1 MYKIKRKGIIE
12 FMSGYNVI
20 ISKRIG
26 ITKYTLSRILNGK
39 QATSYETAYC
49 ITKIYNADKEVN
61 DYFKLV

>member
-1 MYKIKRKGIIE
+1 MYKIKKPHIIE

-26 ITKYTLSRILNGK
+26 INKCTLSRILSGK

-49 ITKIYNADKEVN
+49 ITKIFNPEKEVLN
-61 DYFKLV
+61 YFKKI